1 MEVKAR
7 HWLYLMGMMT
17 GNLLIWAALTCLL
30 SKDDDPW
37 GETKFAVSLF
47 GVVGITLAG
56 WAIGVKMEAEENEK
70 KEK

>member
-1 MEVKAR
+1 VEVKAR

-17 GNLLIWAALTCLL
+17 GNVAIWALLTAILR
-30 SKDDDPW
+30 KGDDPW
-37 GETKFAVSLF
+37 EDVKFITSLI

-56 WAIGVKMEAEENEK
+56 WAIGVKMESEE